1 MPYAGNPLSDIETK
15 VSQIV
20 SLIAAYRH
28 RSATVPDRFSKF
40 VPTLEKQIGDI
51 VSNKEAVRF
60 ILPAFPFKAPAEG
73 RNKRKTLG
81 RLPDKAEEIALQ
93 TLNGFADS
101 IAEIY
106 EGGATVVIVSDAS
119 VYGDILNIADSDAF
133 AYHQELQ
140 KLAASLGLRH
150 LEFTRPGAL
159 AGIVPQEAQT
169 LEEYSDFV
177 TKTRNH
183 LDHSISHVPSAEDD
197 NRQATSRHYDTAL
210 PESNNP
216 TALKNAMLQRGK
228 AYSTLLAS
236 AVPSA
241 IRLSIHESN
250 NVGKITVDLF
260 PPASNPD
267 FITPWHGALALLPDA
282 SLRVVDASTVDLT
295 EFEVVN
301 NAAGHPWLLRAK
313 CDLFNWP
320 GMEVDF
326 EPLFPCGMQVC
337 PKEGHGPFKF
347 EDVDMKRVRRLAL
360 SSAPLLLR
368 GFTMEI
374 EKEVFR
380 EKARQLGEVQQ
391 WPFGDILEVRENADI
406 NMNNVLTREAMPF
419 HYDGV
424 FKMVQ
429 NEKTGEWISTPPL
442 FQMFRNRAASQ
453 SEGGLTLFASSRNL
467 LPLLGPDTISLEE
480 LRSLKWKTFT
490 EANDAFGG
498 HDLHLPFIVA
508 HPETGA
514 DTFRIHEPWPESN
527 CIAGSSK
534 PTIVQVVG
542 WSEAESDALC
552 EKLTALLYDRRVVY
566 RHQWKAGDFVFN
578 DNATTHHTR
587 TAFTEGHREH
597 WRVHVN

>member
-1 MPYAGNPLSDIETK
+1 MPYAGNPLSDVETK
-15 VSQIV
+15 ISQIV
-20 SLIAAYRH
+20 SIIAAYRH
-28 RSATVPDRFSKF
+28 CSTAVPDRFSKF
-40 VPTLEKQIGDI
+40 VPTLERQIGDI
-51 VSNKEAVRF
+51 ISKKEAVRF
-60 ILPAFPFKAPAEG
+60 ILPAFPFKAPVEG
-73 RNKRKTLG
+73 SKRKTLG
-81 RLPDKAEEIALQ
+81 PLPDKAEEVALQ
-93 TLNGFADS
+93 TLNGLAES
-101 IAEIY
+101 ITEIY
-106 EGGATVVIVSDAS
+106 EGGAKVVIVSDAS
-119 VYGDILNIADSDAF
+119 VYGDLLNIAESDAF

-140 KLAASLGLRH
+140 KLAASLGLRR

-177 TKTRNH
+177 IKTRNH
-183 LDHSISHVPSAEDD
+183 LDHSMSHVPSAEDE

-210 PESNNP
+210 PESNHP
-216 TALKNAMLQRGK
+216 AALKNAMLQRGK
-228 AYSTLLAS
+228 AYATLLES
-236 AVPSA
+236 AAPSA

-260 PPASNPD
+260 PPATNPD
-267 FITPWHGALALLPDA
+267 FITPWHGAIALLPDA
-282 SLRVVDASTVDLT
+282 SLRMVDASTIDMN

-326 EPLFPCGMQVC
+326 EPLFPCGMQVR

-380 EKARQLGEVQQ
+380 EKARQLGEIQQ

-429 NEKTGEWISTPPL
+429 DEKTGEWISTPPL

-453 SEGGLTLFASSRNL
+453 SEGGATLFASSRNL
-467 LPLLGPDTISLEE
+467 LPLLGPETISLEE

-490 EANDAFGG
+490 EVNDAFGG
-498 HDLHLPFIVA
+498 HDLHLPFIAA

-514 DTFRIHEPWPESN
+514 DTFRIHEPWPESK

-542 WSEAESDALC
+542 WPEAESDALC

-566 RHQWKAGDFVFN
+566 HHQWKAGDFIFN